1 MKKVSRRAY
10 GRIGRT
16 RNVPDFSKESH
27 AQSIVQV
34 SEADFSRI
42 LEDIVD
48 KKGLFNA
55 VQDELDEIALIGT
68 LRLKQKELKEIAV
81 RIRNILGM
89 LDASGF
95 TPEEREEEDTFGK
108 IVPNLPEIES
118 GEDVAEALA
127 KAVEEK
133 GLYDAIMGEQDEIVK
148 IGNELTYIDASEITE
163 RCGNILGFLE
173 VSGFTSNGTED
184 ENEG

>member
-34 SEADFSRI
+34 SEEDFARS

-89 LDASGF
+89 LPGLLLRNAKKRIPSARSFPTCLKSSPARMLRKPWRKPWTKKDCMTLLWASR
-95 TPEEREEEDTFGK
+95 TR
-108 IVPNLPEIES
+108 S
-118 GEDVAEALA
+118 
-127 KAVEEK
+127 
-133 GLYDAIMGEQDEIVK
+133 
-148 IGNELTYIDASEITE
+148 
-163 RCGNILGFLE
+163 
-173 VSGFTSNGTED
+173 
-184 ENEG
+184 